1 MTMQS
6 LKPLK
11 TYHDYMKKVSLD
23 SASVLSIGLVSVLLS
38 TCTGVCSTPRNQYST
53 GTTTDGINITINP
66 DEPLPANGTASI
78 STEGAIDSDMNVFPP
93 EGVTVVISNDTVTVT
108 NQAVDIGTTDEE
120 LSNDEGNEGAGTNGD
135 EDDEQGGGGEDGGE
149 DTVEVGEPETEPS
162 DEGEDE

>member
-1 MTMQS
+1 MQS

-11 TYHDYMKKVSLD
+11 TYHDYMKNVSLD
-23 SASVLSIGLVSVLLS
+23 SASVLSIGLVLVLLS
-38 TCTGVCSTPRNQYST
+38 TVQVYAQPLVTSTPP

-135 EDDEQGGGGEDGGE
+135 EDDEQGGG
-149 DTVEVGEPETEPS
+149 
-162 DEGEDE
+162 

>member
-11 TYHDYMKKVSLD
+11 TYHDYIKKVSLD
-23 SASVLSIGLVSVLLS
+23 SASVLSIGLVLVLLS
-38 TCTGVCSTPRNQYST
+38 TVQVYAQPLVTSTPP

-108 NQAVDIGTTDEE
+108 NQAVDIGTTEGDEE
-120 LSNDEGNEGAGTNGD
+120 DAETEEGE
-135 EDDEQGGGGEDGGE
+135 
-149 DTVEVGEPETEPS
+149 GEPEDESEEQTEGA
-162 DEGEDE
+162 DTQVE

>member
-1 MTMQS
+1 MQS

-23 SASVLSIGLVSVLLS
+23 SASVLSIGLVLVLLS
-38 TCTGVCSTPRNQYST
+38 TVQVYAQPLVTSTPP

-66 DEPLPANGTASI
+66 DEPLPANGTVSI

-108 NQAVDIGTTDEE
+108 NQTVDIETDEE
-120 LSNDEGNEGAGTNGD
+120 LSDEDEGDEGDGVNGD
-135 EDDEQGGGGEDGGE
+135 EEDEQGGGE
-149 DTVEVGEPETEPS
+149 EPAE
-162 DEGEDE
+162 

>member
-1 MTMQS
+1 M
-6 LKPLK
+6 
-11 TYHDYMKKVSLD
+11 VSLD
-23 SASVLSIGLVSVLLS
+23 SVSVLSIGLVLVLLS
-38 TCTGVCSTPRNQYST
+38 TVQVYAQPLVTSTPP

-135 EDDEQGGGGEDGGE
+135 EDDEQGGGEDGGG

-162 DEGEDE
+162 GEGEDE

>member
-1 MTMQS
+1 MQS

-38 TCTGVCSTPRNQYST
+38 TVQVYAQPLVTSTPL
-53 GTTTDGINITINP
+53 GTTTDEINITINP
-66 DEPLPANGTASI
+66 DEPLPANGTVSI

-108 NQAVDIGTTDEE
+108 NQIVGIETTDEE
-120 LSNDEGNEGAGTNGD
+120 LSNDEGNAGAGTNGD
-135 EDDEQGGGGEDGGE
+135 EDDEQGGGEDGGE
-149 DTVEVGEPETEPS
+149 DTVEIGEPETEPS